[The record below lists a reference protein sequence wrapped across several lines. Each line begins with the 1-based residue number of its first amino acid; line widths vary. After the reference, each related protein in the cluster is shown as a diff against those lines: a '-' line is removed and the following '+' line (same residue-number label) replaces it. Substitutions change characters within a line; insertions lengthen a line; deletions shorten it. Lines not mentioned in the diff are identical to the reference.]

1 VKLFILASSF
11 LLISGCAVTGNE
23 FSEPESAKTWTAAQ
37 HKNIQLLGAESLKN
51 WWTHFKDPALNKLIN
66 RMLEN
71 SPERH
76 IAEARI
82 AEARGIRR
90 STRSSLFPQIGAS
103 AQESREDF
111 GFTGPDNFSDARFDA
126 SFEVD
131 VFGRNRKNLRAA
143 DAKILALE
151 SEFHNTTLSLIA
163 EISRSYIDYRGFAKQ
178 TLIAQKN
185 LNSQQKT
192 LELIRSQKAHGEAT
206 QLDVERAENLVNTT
220 TSSIPEFQRF
230 SDNARLGLSILTG
243 DLPENLSSMFSASE
257 DIPGANIKPI
267 LLAPSQVL
275 SLRPDI
281 QAASANLSASTSL
294 VNASIAE
301 LWPTFTLSGFFGTS
315 EGAFSPASTVWNLSL
330 GTAVNII
337 DFGRIEGRIDGA
349 KAREK
354 IAYEQYR
361 LTIIKAVTE
370 IETALSDYAY
380 IDEQRLSLKKA
391 YNNADNALVL
401 SQDLYREGEISFLD
415 VLDAQRTVN
424 AADSA
429 LVSSEVAQVESLIR
443 LYKGLGVY

>member
-1 VKLFILASSF
+1 VKSFILASSF
-11 LLISGCAVTGNE
+11 LVISGCTVTGNE
-23 FSEPESAKTWTAAQ
+23 FPEPKSAKIWTAPQ
-37 HKNIQLLGAESLKN
+37 HESIESIKVEDLKN
-51 WWTHFKDPALNKLIN
+51 WWTHFKDPVLNKLID

-90 STRSSLFPQIGAS
+90 STRSSLFPQIGIS
-103 AQESREDF
+103 AQENREDF

-131 VFGRNRKNLRAA
+131 VFGRNRKNLHAA

-151 SEFHNTTLSLIA
+151 SEFHDTTLSLVA
-163 EISRSYIDYRGFAKQ
+163 EISRSYINYRGFAKQ
-178 TLIAQKN
+178 TLLAQKN
-185 LNSQQKT
+185 LNAQQKT
-192 LELIRSQKAHGEAT
+192 LELIRSQKDLGEAT

-230 SDNARLGLSILTG
+230 SDNARLRLSILTG
-243 DLPENLSSMFSASE
+243 DLPEILSSIFSASE
-257 DIPGANIKPI
+257 NIPGANIKPI

-281 QAASANLSASTSL
+281 QAASANLTASTSL
-294 VNASIAE
+294 VKASITG
-301 LWPTFTLSGFFGTS
+301 LWPIFTISGFFGTS
-315 EGAFSPASTVWNLSL
+315 ESALSSTSTVWNIAI
-330 GTAVNII
+330 GTAVNLI
-337 DFGRIEGRIDGA
+337 DFGRIEGRIDAA

-370 IETALSDYAY
+370 VETALSDYAH

-391 YNNADNALVL
+391 YNNADNALAL

-429 LVSSEVAQVESLIR
+429 LVNSEVAQAESLIR